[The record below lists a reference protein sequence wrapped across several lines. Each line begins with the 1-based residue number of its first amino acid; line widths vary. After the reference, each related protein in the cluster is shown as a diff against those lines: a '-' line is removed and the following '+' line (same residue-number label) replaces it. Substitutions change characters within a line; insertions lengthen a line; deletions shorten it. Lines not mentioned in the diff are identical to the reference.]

1 MKTAI
6 LLPDELFE
14 DAEQIARA
22 MGIPR
27 SQLFARAVAEYI
39 RRHRRERITERLNE
53 VYAEPE
59 SRRTPNAQADASLE
73 SLRKLTKNDTW

>member
-1 MKTAI
+1 
-6 LLPDELFE
+6 
-14 DAEQIARA
+14 

-39 RRHRRERITERLNE
+39 RRHRRERITELLNE
-53 VYAEPE
+53 VYEGE
-59 SRRTPNAQADASLE
+59 DDRRTAEAQTDVSLE